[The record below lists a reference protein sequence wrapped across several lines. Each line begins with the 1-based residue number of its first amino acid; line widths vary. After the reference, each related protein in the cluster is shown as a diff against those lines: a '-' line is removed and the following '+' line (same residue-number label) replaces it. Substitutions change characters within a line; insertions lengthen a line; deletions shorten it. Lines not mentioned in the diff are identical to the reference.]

1 MAENDENGDK
11 TEEATPERR
20 DEYREK
26 GQVATSREV
35 TTTLV
40 LLLSTFFVLYFLPY
54 VIKTIKSITV
64 LYFSQIGVIH
74 IDELS
79 VVDIAKHTWA
89 DLLMLIVPI
98 FGVTAVVAISS
109 TLIQTRFNFSWKK
122 LEPNFSKMN
131 PLSGLKRMV
140 SAQSAMELFK
150 SIAKLCVV
158 ITVALSVIYG
168 ELKLTPGLLNTS
180 LYFTWSYWGRI
191 TTSLFWTVGGL
202 LTFIAVAD
210 YIFNFFQLEK
220 QMKMSK
226 QDIKEEL
233 KRREVDPMLKGRMR
247 RMAREYATRK
257 MVKATAE
264 ATVVITNPTHY
275 SIAIKYEWGMPAPI
289 VVAKGMDFLALRMR
303 EVAKEFEIPMVENRV
318 LARSLYNTV
327 EVDDEIPE
335 SLYKVVSEVIKYV
348 FKIKN
353 IKPKTPGAA
362 AT

>member
-1 MAENDENGDK
+1 MAENNDQDDK

-35 TTTLV
+35 TTTLA
-40 LLLSTFFVLYFLPY
+40 LLLSTFFVMYFLPFLISS
-54 VIKTIKSITV
+54 VKNLTV
-64 LYFSQIGVIH
+64 LYFSQIGLIH
-74 IDELS
+74 IDKMTVMS
-79 VVDIAKHTWA
+79 IAKRTWA
-89 DLLMLIVPI
+89 DLLVLIIPI

-109 TLIQTRFNFSWKK
+109 TLLQTRFNFSWQK
-122 LEPNFSKMN
+122 LQPNFSKMN
-131 PLSGLKRMV
+131 PLNGLKRMV

-158 ITVALSVIYG
+158 IAVALSVIYG

-180 LYFTWSYWGRI
+180 LYFTWSYWGKI
-191 TTSLFWTVGGL
+191 TSNLFWTVGGL

-210 YIFNFFQLEK
+210 YIFNYFQLEK

-233 KRREVDPMLKGRMR
+233 KRREVDPMVKGRMR
-247 RMAREYATRK
+247 RMAREYVNRK
-257 MVKATAE
+257 MVKATAG

-275 SIAIKYEWGMPAPI
+275 SIAIKYEWGMPAPV
-289 VVAKGMDFLALRMR
+289 VVAKGVDFLALKMR
-303 EVAKEFEIPMVENRV
+303 EVAKEFDIPIVENRV

-353 IKPKTPGAA
+353 VKPKTSGAA
-362 AT
+362 AI